1 MIGDE
6 GVFGRARP
14 SEARILV
21 VDDEQPSVDLPCKVL
36 ERQGYSIVWAGTDAR
51 AALEVAEQF
60 DPALLIADLHMP
72 GLDGIAL
79 MQSMRASRPDR
90 FLPVLMVS
98 ADTTGGALHTALAA
112 GVNDFV
118 TKPLDLDAVVLR
130 VRNLLELSAL
140 HDEVRGHSAQL
151 AARLREITH
160 RDQEDQEAQARS
172 REEIAE
178 ILREGGPDMVF
189 QPLVALADSTT
200 VGVESLA
207 RFTTTLPLRPPDHW
221 FGVARSCG
229 LGLELELA
237 ALSNAVSWLGSM
249 LENVF
254 LSVNLSP
261 TVLTTDSCE
270 KLLLENPLDRIVV
283 EITEHDAVTDY
294 AALIGSLARLRDS
307 GARVA
312 VDDAGAGYASLRH
325 VMKLRPEFLKLDI
338 DLTRGVHSDPVRR
351 AVVAALVRLA
361 EELGGCVV
369 AEGIETTEELQ
380 ALRRL
385 GVSHGQGFLLR
396 RPGPL
401 DLALVPV
408 ADVALTCL
416 EVVL

>member
-1 MIGDE
+1 MGDD
-6 GVFGRARP
+6 GALGRARP

-21 VDDEQPSVDLPCKVL
+21 VDDEQPSVDLLCKVL

-60 DPALLIADLHMP
+60 DPALLISDLHMP

-98 ADTTGGALHTALAA
+98 ADTTGGALHAALAA

-151 AARLREITH
+151 AARLRELTR
-160 RDQEDQEAQARS
+160 RDQGDQEALARS
-172 REEIAE
+172 REEILG
-178 ILREGGPDMVF
+178 ILRDGGPDMAF
-189 QPLVALADSTT
+189 QPVVALADGATA
-200 VGVESLA
+200 GVESLA

-237 ALSNAVSWLGSM
+237 SLSNALSRLGSIP
-249 LENVF
+249 EDVF

-270 KLLLENPLDRIVV
+270 ELLSGSPLDRIVV
-283 EITEHDAVTDY
+283 EITEHDAIMDY
-294 AALIGSLARLRDS
+294 TAVIDALARLRDS

-325 VMKLRPEFLKLDI
+325 VMKLQPDFIKLDI
-338 DLTRGVHSDPVRR
+338 DLTRGVHRDPVRR
-351 AVVAALVRLA
+351 AVVTALVRFA
-361 EELGGCVV
+361 EELGAGVV
-369 AEGIETTEELQ
+369 AEGIETTDELQ

-385 GVSHGQGFLLR
+385 GVSHGQGFLLM